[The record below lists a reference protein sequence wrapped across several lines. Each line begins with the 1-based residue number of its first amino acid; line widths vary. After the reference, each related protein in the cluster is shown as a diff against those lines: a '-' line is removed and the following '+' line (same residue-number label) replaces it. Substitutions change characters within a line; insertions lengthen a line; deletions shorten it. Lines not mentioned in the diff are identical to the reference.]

1 MRFLVIVRT
10 TAAAPFATAYC
21 DALVRAGVLLD
32 AADLCATAFDA
43 TGHRTAAAP
52 VHGYWLIDVRDHE
65 EAVERVRRIPVSA
78 CVVEIRQVAVV

>member
-10 TAAAPFATAYC
+10 AAELPFTTANC

-32 AADLCATAFDA
+32 AADLRPSAFDA
-43 TGHRTAAAP
+43 DGRVTTGVP

-65 EAVERVRRIPVSA
+65 EAVERIRRVIALPVS
-78 CVVEIRQVAVV
+78 